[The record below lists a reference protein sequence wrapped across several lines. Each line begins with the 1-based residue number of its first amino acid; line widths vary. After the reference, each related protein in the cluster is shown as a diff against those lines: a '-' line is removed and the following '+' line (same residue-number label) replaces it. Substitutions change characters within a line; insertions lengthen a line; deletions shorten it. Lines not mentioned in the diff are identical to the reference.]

1 MKFGG
6 KFFFQWDLEM
16 YDANIDEPAKAN
28 TSDINEELGQIEFLF
43 TDKTGTLTENIMHFR
58 QCSVGGRKY
67 EEVDGKLCACAEAAD
82 RAPSP
87 LPVLTV
93 RSLVCVFQCMYT
105 YRYCMHCSCS
115 TTLTHNP

>member
-93 RSLVCVFQCMYT
+93 RTLVCVCFFNACTQVLRVC
-105 YRYCMHCSCS
+105 CAAVQ
-115 TTLTHNP
+115 L